1 MSNEHALP
9 PPLKR
14 AEDDINLYSNVHILS
29 YQQTYQTYYLQEGL
43 RNTALKKCK
52 KLFKK

>member
-14 AEDDINLYSNVHILS
+14 AEDDINLYSNVSLAINKLTKHIISRKASEILH
-29 YQQTYQTYYLQEGL
+29 
-43 RNTALKKCK
+43 
-52 KLFKK
+52 